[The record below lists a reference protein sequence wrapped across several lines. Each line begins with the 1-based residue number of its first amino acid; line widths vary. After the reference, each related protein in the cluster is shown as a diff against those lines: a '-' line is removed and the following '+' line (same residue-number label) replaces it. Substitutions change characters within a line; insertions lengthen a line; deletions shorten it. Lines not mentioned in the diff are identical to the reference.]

1 MFQKCENT
9 MYLRFAHDLGS
20 GKAKRL
26 CANAIVA
33 PIVSSVNV
41 RSTDILQ
48 RETNKKQNQ
57 IITIVFKRKSQHL
70 KLRQLSSIRLASF
83 TRKRFHL
90 IPMNIWES
98 SCLHFDYTC
107 ARIRTQTRT
116 QTRSTSVSTVQ
127 LYIYPHLFPHSLY
140 DKHNH
145 RFLFTFNSCI
155 DQMQTNRARYIDD
168 NKNYMLLFLHR
179 I

>member
-41 RSTDILQ
+41 RSTDILL
-48 RETNKKQNQ
+48 RETNKKQNYNYSFQ
-57 IITIVFKRKSQHL
+57 EKIPTLKITSVQYGLRVSLENDFTWSQWIYERAHACISITLVL
-70 KLRQLSSIRLASF
+70 KF
-83 TRKRFHL
+83 ERKRERKLAPHRF
-90 IPMNIWES
+90 PKFN
-98 SCLHFDYTC
+98 
-107 ARIRTQTRT
+107 
-116 QTRSTSVSTVQ
+116 
-127 LYIYPHLFPHSLY
+127 YIYPHLFPHSLY

>member
-57 IITIVFKRKSQHL
+57 IITIYSKTISLDPNEYMRELMIAFRLHL
-70 KLRQLSSIRLASF
+70 CSNSNANSLHIGFHSSI
-83 TRKRFHL
+83 
-90 IPMNIWES
+90 I
-98 SCLHFDYTC
+98 
-107 ARIRTQTRT
+107 
-116 QTRSTSVSTVQ
+116 
-127 LYIYPHLFPHSLY
+127 YISAPISAF
-140 DKHNH
+140 
-145 RFLFTFNSCI
+145 I
-155 DQMQTNRARYIDD
+155 VW
-168 NKNYMLLFLHR
+168 
-179 I
+179 

>member
-70 KLRQLSSIRLASF
+70 KLRQFGLQVSLENDF
-83 TRKRFHL
+83 T
-90 IPMNIWES
+90 
-98 SCLHFDYTC
+98 
-107 ARIRTQTRT
+107 
-116 QTRSTSVSTVQ
+116 
-127 LYIYPHLFPHSLY
+127 
-140 DKHNH
+140 
-145 RFLFTFNSCI
+145 
-155 DQMQTNRARYIDD
+155 
-168 NKNYMLLFLHR
+168 
-179 I
+179 

>member
-70 KLRQLSSIRLASF
+70 KLRQFNTACKFHSKTISLDPNEYMRELMLAFRLHLCSNSIANANANSLHIGFHSSI
-83 TRKRFHL
+83 
-90 IPMNIWES
+90 I
-98 SCLHFDYTC
+98 
-107 ARIRTQTRT
+107 
-116 QTRSTSVSTVQ
+116 
-127 LYIYPHLFPHSLY
+127 YISAPISAF
-140 DKHNH
+140 
-145 RFLFTFNSCI
+145 I
-155 DQMQTNRARYIDD
+155 V
-168 NKNYMLLFLHR
+168 
-179 I
+179 